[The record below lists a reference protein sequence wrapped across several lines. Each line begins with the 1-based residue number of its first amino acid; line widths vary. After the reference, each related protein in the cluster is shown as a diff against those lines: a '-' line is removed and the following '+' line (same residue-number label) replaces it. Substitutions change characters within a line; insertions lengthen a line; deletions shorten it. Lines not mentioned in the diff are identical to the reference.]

1 MARAVRWGSTV
12 GRCFLRKL
20 GIHLQAR
27 SARDFVANRGWKIP
41 GILCV
46 LQGFPVEK
54 LGKRPAER
62 RSRSVR
68 RFSNEL
74 RNCAEWFRLRLLLP
88 NAASGAAYI
97 ECAFLGRA
105 NGFFQV
111 IFAFFAFCT
120 CFGSPEQENP
130 NFRNRRCILRK
141 YGMVLLAHHCSR
153 FCTVILLHRRA
164 LPQKGR

>member
-46 LQGFPVEK
+46 LHGFSVEK
-54 LGKRPAER
+54 LGKRPAEC

-68 RFSNEL
+68 RFPNEL

-97 ECAFLGRA
+97 ECAFFGQGKR
-105 NGFFQV
+105 FFSDH
-111 IFAFFAFCT
+111 FRFFRILHLFRIA
-120 CFGSPEQENP
+120 GAGKPE
-130 NFRNRRCILRK
+130 F
-141 YGMVLLAHHCSR
+141 
-153 FCTVILLHRRA
+153 
-164 LPQKGR
+164 